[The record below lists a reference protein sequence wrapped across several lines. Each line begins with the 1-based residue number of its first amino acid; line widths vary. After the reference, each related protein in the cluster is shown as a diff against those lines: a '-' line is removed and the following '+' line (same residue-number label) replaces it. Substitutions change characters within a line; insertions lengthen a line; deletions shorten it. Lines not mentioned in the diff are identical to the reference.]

1 MNHDTHNDSWLNVLA
16 GKGQPEDLMT
26 RQAESLR
33 HFFALEAEHTPAL
46 TEATERRILNG
57 LQAKGAFS
65 AAAVHPASK
74 QPGLLAR
81 LQNWWAPAGRS
92 STHRWSAVAAAMVA
106 VAVIPFVLQMHGSG
120 DDDATGIKSLD
131 PAQGAAGGML
141 VVIDTL
147 NPQQLAG
154 QLVRALSQ
162 QGVMAEQR
170 MVGADYWVQAQVPVE
185 KIPAVQSELAAF
197 GLAVGSNGQL
207 NVQFRRAP

>member
-1 MNHDTHNDSWLNVLA
+1 
-16 GKGQPEDLMT
+16 MT

-106 VAVIPFVLQMHGSG
+106 VAVIPFVLQMGIYLSPVG
-120 DDDATGIKSLD
+120 YLNQLVPRKWEIIYSLNPLAGIINGFRWCLAPNAIALYWPGVIYAGIVSLVFLFIGIKVFR
-131 PAQGAAGGML
+131 AAEDGFA
-141 VVIDTL
+141 DT
-147 NPQQLAG
+147 
-154 QLVRALSQ
+154 
-162 QGVMAEQR
+162 
-170 MVGADYWVQAQVPVE
+170 
-185 KIPAVQSELAAF
+185 I
-197 GLAVGSNGQL
+197 
-207 NVQFRRAP
+207 